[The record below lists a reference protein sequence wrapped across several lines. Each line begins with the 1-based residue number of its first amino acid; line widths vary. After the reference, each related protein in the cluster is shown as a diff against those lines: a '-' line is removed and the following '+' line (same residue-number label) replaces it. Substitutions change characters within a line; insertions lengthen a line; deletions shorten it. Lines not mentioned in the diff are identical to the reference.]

1 MRRVEK
7 KMKNEVRV
15 LTLKEL
21 GNLFFFLTIQKK
33 NSFF

>member
-15 LTLKEL
+15 LTLEEL
-21 GNLFFFLTIQKK
+21 RNLLFFNDSKKNLFF
-33 NSFF
+33 